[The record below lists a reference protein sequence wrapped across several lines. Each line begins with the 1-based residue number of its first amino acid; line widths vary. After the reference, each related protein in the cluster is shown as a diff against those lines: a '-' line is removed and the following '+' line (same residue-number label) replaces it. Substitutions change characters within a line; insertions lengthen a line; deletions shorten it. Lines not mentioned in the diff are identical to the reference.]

1 MKQQIE
7 KLIELANEYYEFAV
21 DVKLHELKDNIHK
34 IRGSRSD
41 HDWCWN
47 GLHTQIY
54 INDGIET
61 WSIQFGDINIS
72 DYSKKIELPYNVNE
86 TLLEKIHSDA
96 MHYLYNHL
104 LINKRKIKISV
115 KKQIKLENK

>member
-21 DVKLHELKDNIHK
+21 DVKLHELKTHVHK
-34 IRGSRSD
+34 IRGRHTD
-41 HDWCWN
+41 HDWTLD

-61 WSIQFGDINIS
+61 WSIQFGNVDIS
-72 DYSKKIELPYNVNE
+72 DYSKKIELPYNVDE
-86 TLLEKIHSDA
+86 ALLEKIHSDA